1 MHLKQVSSPS
11 SQDSKHDYPRAFLQ
25 GRSNM
30 LHQVSNLLLSMFWAM
45 LELLFSRL
53 TCGASCRAHIS
64 STHRQWQCEQNG
76 NSGVLKAQNSN
87 PDYDLILNGQPLL
100 PQRNTSALP
109 TQTLVSVSMTAEKP
123 IACGLFSFAI
133 LCCSPLHCTQSSV
146 CVYVYTIIYG

>member
-1 MHLKQVSSPS
+1 
-11 SQDSKHDYPRAFLQ
+11 
-25 GRSNM
+25 M
-30 LHQVSNLLLSMFWAM
+30 LHQVSSLLLSMFWAM

-123 IACGLFSFAI
+123 IACGLFSFAV
-133 LCCSPLHCTQSSV
+133 LLW
-146 CVYVYTIIYG
+146 